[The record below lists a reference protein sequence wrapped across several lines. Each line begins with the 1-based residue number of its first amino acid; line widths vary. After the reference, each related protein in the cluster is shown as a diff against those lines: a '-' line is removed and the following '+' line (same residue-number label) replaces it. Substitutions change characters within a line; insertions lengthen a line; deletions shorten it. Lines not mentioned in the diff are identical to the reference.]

1 MDGYTIHTCE
11 EMKLM
16 ENYVKYVLVIAI
28 IVALVVAVSAY
39 ILFQGAQNGSEE
51 GSLIDD
57 TGYSLTLTSTP
68 ERIVSL
74 APSNTEILFAV
85 GAGDKVV
92 GVTDYCDYPYNFTA
106 WIQAGNMTS
115 IGNFAN
121 PSVEPIVALDP
132 DLVLASSLS
141 QEAADNLRSLGYNV
155 LVLDPGSMDDVFNDI
170 LLVGNAVN
178 RSNDAVALES
188 ELKQRIDAIADQAAA
203 ATSTPKVYHEVYPLM
218 SAGPNTFI
226 DALIN
231 LAGGVNIFHEAA
243 TSYPT
248 ISYETVIEKNPDVMV
263 FPDKYMGR
271 EQFSETLEDVI
282 NRPGWDSINAVQNG
296 AIYEIDS
303 DVISRG
309 GPRLADA
316 LEILAKMIH
325 PEVFGQP

>member
-1 MDGYTIHTCE
+1 
-11 EMKLM
+11 MK
-16 ENYVKYVLVIAI
+16 NYVKYILVIAI
-28 IVALVVAVSAY
+28 IVVLVVAVSAY
-39 ILFQGAQNGSEE
+39 ILFPGKPEE
-51 GSLIDD
+51 FTGGDLVDD
-57 TGYSLTLTSTP
+57 TGYSLTLTSPP

-92 GVTDYCDYPYNFTA
+92 GVTNFCDYPYNFTA
-106 WIQAGNMTS
+106 WIEAGNMTS
-115 IGNFAN
+115 IGNFMS

-141 QEAADNLRSLGYNV
+141 QEAADNLRSLGFNV

-170 LLVGNAVN
+170 LLVGKATN
-178 RSNDAVALES
+178 RYNEAVAVES
-188 ELKQRIDAIADQAAA
+188 EMKQKIDAIADQAAA
-203 ATSTPKVYHEVYPLM
+203 ATSTPKVFHEVYPQT

-226 DALIN
+226 DALIT
-231 LAGGVNIFHEAA
+231 LAGGVNIFHDAA

-248 ISYETVIEKNPDVMV
+248 ISYESVVEKNPDVMV
-263 FPDKYMGR
+263 FPDKFMGR
-271 EQFSETLEDVI
+271 DEFSETMEDVA
-282 NRPGWDSINAVQNG
+282 NRPGWDSISAVQNG

-303 DVISRG
+303 DIISRG

-325 PEVFGQP
+325 PEIFGQP